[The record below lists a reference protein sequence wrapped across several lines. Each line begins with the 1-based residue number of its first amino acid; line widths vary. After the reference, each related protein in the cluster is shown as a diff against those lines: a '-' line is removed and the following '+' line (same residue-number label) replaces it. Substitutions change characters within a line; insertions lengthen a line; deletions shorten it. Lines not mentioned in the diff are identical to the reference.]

1 MLVLD
6 NIHRAYGRAP
16 VLSGVTLSLD
26 PGEITVLVGS
36 NGAGKSTLLRIA
48 AGIMRADSGTVT
60 VNGET
65 RGEKISPLLGY
76 VGHESLLYKALTIRE
91 NLVLTGGLRGG
102 QYDLE
107 GALVKWG
114 LVAVADTAVGTLS
127 KGLEARAG
135 IARALLHNPDLII
148 LDEPTN
154 SLDDSSCESLTK
166 DLIDRASRGAAV
178 VIASHDL
185 SRVGP
190 LAERAIFLDGGVV
203 RSDSRESSV
212 ADVFAL
218 YRGGNR

>member
-1 MLVLD
+1 VLE

-16 VLSGVTLSLD
+16 ALSGVTFSVD
-26 PGEITVLVGS
+26 SAEIVVLVGS
-36 NGAGKSTLLRIA
+36 NGAGKSTLLIIA

-65 RGEKISPLLGY
+65 RDEKISPLLGY
-76 VGHESLLYKALTIRE
+76 VGHESLLYKALTVRE

-102 QYDLE
+102 QYDVQ

-114 LVAVADTAVGTLS
+114 LAAVADTAVGTLS

-166 DLIDRASRGAAV
+166 DLIDRASRGVAV

-190 LAERAIFLDGGVV
+190 LAKRAIFLDGGVV